1 MRSKIETFSSVLIA
15 NRGEIACRIIKTAK
29 KCGLR
34 AIGVYTKVDQD
45 SLHVKLADQ
54 SILIGDG
61 PIAESYLSIPKII
74 NAALALK
81 VEAIH
86 PGYGFLSENA
96 DFATACKKNGLL
108 FVGPKPKSIK
118 IMGNKAEA
126 KKVVS
131 AAGFQCIPGYELNE
145 ETNNEISFL
154 GNEVGY
160 PLMIKASSGGG
171 GKGMRLVN
179 REEELHKELKIAQAE
194 ALNSFGSNEIIFERA
209 IKNARHVEIQIF
221 GDTLGNVIHL
231 GERDCSIQ
239 RRHQKIFEEAPCPNM
254 SKKLRHEMGE
264 TAVKIAK
271 EINYIGA
278 GTIEFLLD
286 SNNDFYFLE
295 MNTRLQ
301 VEHPVTELVTGLD
314 LVYLQFLVAD
324 GQSLPIKQNEVVL
337 KGHAIETRLYAEDPA
352 NNFLPSSGPLKSWV
366 IQRSKGVRIDNGY
379 CPGNVVTPFYDPM
392 LAKIIGYGATRK
404 QALRN
409 LTCALEN
416 ASIFGIQTNRSFL
429 LEVLKQDQFLNGSA
443 KTTFLEDIYPNGFS
457 DKSASSTEYAL
468 VAAFIYKNKLE
479 QQVPTLQN
487 MQNELVGWSNRGRI
501 KSTLLIK
508 HLEKEKKV
516 DVTYLENN
524 KFLVGY
530 DNNKL
535 EVLLSEGETRV
546 NGRLISPLSFN
557 KSENTYQIINSES
570 EFYFVE
576 INQTDKIDQV
586 VYTGTMRA
594 PMHGVITDIF
604 VTTGQRVKIGDCLII
619 LEAMKMQH
627 ELVARVDGFV
637 NKITTSSGKQVSIDD
652 ILIEIKPNE

>member
-1 MRSKIETFSSVLIA
+1 MKSTFETFSSVLIA

-29 KCGLR
+29 KYHLR
-34 AIGVYTKVDQD
+34 TIAIYTRVDAE
-45 SLHVKLADQ
+45 LPHVKLADQ

-81 VEAIH
+81 AEAIH

-96 DFATACKKNGLL
+96 DFAAACEKNGII
-108 FVGPKPKSIK
+108 FIGPKPKSIK
-118 IMGNKAEA
+118 VMGNKAEA
-126 KKVVS
+126 KKLVS
-131 AAGFQCIPGYELNE
+131 DAGFRCIPGCELNE
-145 ETNNEISFL
+145 KIHNEISFF
-154 GNEVGY
+154 GKKVGY

-179 REEELHKELKIAQAE
+179 REEELHKQFKIAQAE

-209 IKNARHVEIQIF
+209 ITDARHVEIQIF

-231 GERDCSIQ
+231 GERDCSVQ
-239 RRHQKIFEEAPCPNM
+239 RRHQKVFEEAPCPKMN
-254 SKKLRHEMGE
+254 KKLRQVMGE

-271 EINYIGA
+271 KINYIGA

-324 GQSLPIKQNEVVL
+324 GQSLPIKQNEIEL

-352 NNFLPSSGPLKSWV
+352 NDFLPSSGPLKNWTIHGS
-366 IQRSKGVRIDNGY
+366 QGVRIDNGY
-379 CPGNVVTPFYDPM
+379 YPGNFVTPFYDPM
-392 LAKIIGYGATRK
+392 LAKIIGYGATRT
-404 QALRN
+404 QALNN
-409 LTCALEN
+409 LTRALEN

-429 LEVLKQDQFLNGSA
+429 LEVLKQDQFLSGRA
-443 KTTFLEDIYPNGFS
+443 KTTFLEETYPNGFS
-457 DKSASSTEYAL
+457 DKSPSSIEYAL
-468 VAAFIYKNKLE
+468 VAAFIYKEKLE
-479 QQVPTLQN
+479 QQVLKLQD
-487 MQNELVGWSNRGRI
+487 MPNELVGWSNRGSI

-508 HLEKEKKV
+508 YSEKEIKI

-530 DNNKL
+530 KNENF
-535 EVLLSEGETRV
+535 EVLLREGETCV

-557 KSENTYQIINSES
+557 KGENTYQIINYES
-570 EFYFVE
+570 EFCFVE
-576 INQTDKIDQV
+576 INQTDKIDQLIS
-586 VYTGTMRA
+586 TGVMRA

-604 VTTGQRVKIGDCLII
+604 VSTGQRVKIGDCLMV
-619 LEAMKMQH
+619 LEAMKLQH
-627 ELVARVDGFV
+627 ELIARLDGSI
-637 NKITTSSGKQVSIDD
+637 NKISTSPGEQVSVDD
-652 ILIEIKPNE
+652 ILIEIKPTD

>member
-1 MRSKIETFSSVLIA
+1 MRPTFETFSSVLIA

-29 KCGLR
+29 KYHLR
-34 AIGVYTKVDQD
+34 TIAIYTRVDEE
-45 SLHVKLADQ
+45 LPHVKLADQ

-96 DFATACKKNGLL
+96 DFAAACAKNDII

-118 IMGNKAEA
+118 IMGNKAAA
-126 KKVVS
+126 KKIVS
-131 AAGFQCIPGYELNE
+131 AAGFQCIPGCELRKK
-145 ETNNEISFL
+145 TNSEISFL
-154 GNEVGY
+154 GNKVGY

-179 REEELHKELKIAQAE
+179 REEELHKELKIAKAE
-194 ALNSFGSNEIIFERA
+194 ALSSFGSNEIIFERA

-221 GDTLGNVIHL
+221 GDTLGNVVHL
-231 GERDCSIQ
+231 GERDCSVQ
-239 RRHQKIFEEAPCPNM
+239 RRHQKIFEEAPCPKMN
-254 SKKLRHEMGE
+254 KKLRQAMGE

-286 SNNDFYFLE
+286 SNDDFYFLE

-314 LVYLQFLVAD
+314 LVYLQFLIAD
-324 GQSLPIKQNEVVL
+324 GQSLPIKQNEIEL
-337 KGHAIETRLYAEDPA
+337 RGHAIETRLYAEDPA
-352 NNFLPSSGPLKSWV
+352 NDFLPSSGLLKSWS
-366 IQRSKGVRIDNGY
+366 IEELQGVRIDNGY
-379 CPGNVVTPFYDPM
+379 FKGNLVTPFYDPM

-404 QALRN
+404 QALNN

-416 ASIFGIQTNRSFL
+416 TSIFGVQNNRSFL

-443 KTTFLEDIYPNGFS
+443 KTTFLEEIYPNGFS
-457 DKSASSTEYAL
+457 NRSPSSTEYAL

-479 QQVPTLQN
+479 QQVLKSQKVHD
-487 MQNELVGWSNRGRI
+487 ELVGWSNSGRI

-508 HLEKEKKV
+508 PTAGRASHRLEH
-516 DVTYLENN
+516 
-524 KFLVGY
+524 
-530 DNNKL
+530 
-535 EVLLSEGETRV
+535 
-546 NGRLISPLSFN
+546 P
-557 KSENTYQIINSES
+557 
-570 EFYFVE
+570 
-576 INQTDKIDQV
+576 
-586 VYTGTMRA
+586 
-594 PMHGVITDIF
+594 
-604 VTTGQRVKIGDCLII
+604 
-619 LEAMKMQH
+619 
-627 ELVARVDGFV
+627 
-637 NKITTSSGKQVSIDD
+637 
-652 ILIEIKPNE
+652 